1 MFVIIPISY
10 WERKTHAFC
19 TMQNFIQKI
28 ELLEIF
34 AEAAFHDYQEQ
45 NVKNIHNDKA
55 DKVGLCGHSCVE
67 RG

>member
-1 MFVIIPISY
+1 MFVIIPISH

-34 AEAAFHDYQEQ
+34 AEVALHDYQEQ
-45 NVKNIHNDKA
+45 NMKNIHNDKA

>member
-1 MFVIIPISY
+1 MFVIIPISH

-34 AEAAFHDYQEQ
+34 AEATFHDYQEQ
-45 NVKNIHNDKA
+45 NMKDVHNDKA